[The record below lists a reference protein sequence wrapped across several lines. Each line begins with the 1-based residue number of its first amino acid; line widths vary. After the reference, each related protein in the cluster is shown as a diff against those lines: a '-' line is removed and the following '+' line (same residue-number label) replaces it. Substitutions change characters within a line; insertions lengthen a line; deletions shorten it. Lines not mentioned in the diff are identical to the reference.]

1 VKKQWKHG
9 KILKLEGSTPKGA
22 GPLLF
27 CPYSGVSVRFRSH
40 VEILNLEMV
49 STSKIIGVIFLL
61 YSLVLC
67 SSPFTLPQKAKSI
80 GLTNVLKGRT
90 TNPLA
95 ACPEKVRPNTK
106 KNGEAGMGQCDD

>member
-1 VKKQWKHG
+1 
-9 KILKLEGSTPKGA
+9 
-22 GPLLF
+22 
-27 CPYSGVSVRFRSH
+27 VRFRSH

-49 STSKIIGVIFLL
+49 STSKNIGVIS

-67 SSPFTLPQKAKSI
+67 SSPFTLAQKAKSI
-80 GLTNVLKGRT
+80 GPTNVLKGRT

-95 ACPEKVRPNTK
+95 ACPEKVRPNTE

>member
-1 VKKQWKHG
+1 MKKQWKHG

-49 STSKIIGVIFLL
+49 STSKIIGVIIPVVQ
-61 YSLVLC
+61 SSVVLE
-67 SSPFTLPQKAKSI
+67 SVHTRAESKEYWAD
-80 GLTNVLKGRT
+80 
-90 TNPLA
+90 
-95 ACPEKVRPNTK
+95 
-106 KNGEAGMGQCDD
+106 QCAEGKDNQSFCGVS